1 MTEIYCTKCR
11 KKTETSS
18 EVQDM
23 TDNGRYRI
31 HGDCIICGTHK
42 NTLTGEN
49 WEVKSHSKR
58 EVLDA
63 KKKRKKT
70 ATNKKAKKLGFK
82 ILDAD
87 DKVQAYIKRP
97 TTPPSTSRL
106 ESDQEEGIP
115 TPIQGDQEI
124 ETPASTQGDGTVS
137 EYFELIKMFAIAQN
151 EDLDDVDIKV
161 KFILGLKLDNA
172 KRAKEFGFEK
182 PLKEIVEHLVG

>member
-1 MTEIYCTKCR
+1 MTEIYCAKCK

-23 TDNGRYRI
+23 TDKGRYRI

-49 WEVKSHSKR
+49 WEVKIHSKR

-70 ATNKKAKKLGFK
+70 ATNKKAKKLGLK

-87 DKVQAYIKRP
+87 DKVQAYIKR
-97 TTPPSTSRL
+97 L
-106 ESDQEEGIP
+106 ESDQEIEIP
-115 TPIQGDQEI
+115 AP
-124 ETPASTQGDGTVS
+124 TQGDGSVS
-137 EYFELIKMFAIAQN
+137 EYFESMKLYAIARN
-151 EDLDDVDIKV
+151 EDLDDVNIKV
-161 KFILGLKLDNA
+161 AFILGLKLDNA

>member
-23 TDNGRYRI
+23 TDKGRYRI
-31 HGDCIICGTHK
+31 HGDCIICETHK
-42 NTLTGEN
+42 NTITGEN
-49 WEVKSHSKR
+49 WKVKLHSKG

-70 ATNKKAKKLGFK
+70 ATNKKAKKLGLK

-87 DKVQAYIKRP
+87 DKVQAYIKRT

-106 ESDQEEGIP
+106 ESNEEEEIP
-115 TPIQGDQEI
+115 AP
-124 ETPASTQGDGTVS
+124 TQGDSSVS
-137 EYFELIKMFAIAQN
+137 EYFESIKLYAIARN
-151 EDLDDVDIKV
+151 KDLDHINIKV
-161 KFILGLKLDNA
+161 AFILGLKLDYA
-172 KRAKEFGFEK
+172 KRAKEFGFKK
-182 PLKEIVEHLVG
+182 PLKEIVEHLVGDRY